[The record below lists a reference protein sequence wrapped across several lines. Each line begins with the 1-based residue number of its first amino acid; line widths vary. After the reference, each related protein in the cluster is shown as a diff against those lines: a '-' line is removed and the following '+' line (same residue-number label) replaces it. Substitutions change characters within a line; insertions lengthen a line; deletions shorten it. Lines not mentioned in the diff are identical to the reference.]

1 MFNFSNEYLKRLFDA
16 GHIPVLASDHV
27 DCTQT
32 LTLHSTS
39 PRHADLDK
47 LYQESRVFFSQIAA
61 HCLNYWIPCHNP
73 LAFFQIIYERRDELQ
88 HPDAFSDIHELLLRV
103 IAGGQ
108 TCFGTIMDEPGHVR
122 ENMRICDFVL
132 FPKASFSA
140 QSRHSSDNQTDTS
153 DAQAP
158 CPDDDDS
165 A

>member
-1 MFNFSNEYLKRLFDA
+1 MFNFSTQYFERLFDA

-73 LAFFQIIYERRDELQ
+73 LAFFHIIYE
-88 HPDAFSDIHELLLRV
+88 
-103 IAGGQ
+103 
-108 TCFGTIMDEPGHVR
+108 C
-122 ENMRICDFVL
+122 
-132 FPKASFSA
+132 
-140 QSRHSSDNQTDTS
+140 
-153 DAQAP
+153 
-158 CPDDDDS
+158 
-165 A
+165 

>member
-1 MFNFSNEYLKRLFDA
+1 MFNFANEYLKRLFDA

-39 PRHADLDK
+39 PWHADLDK

-132 FPKASFSA
+132 FPKASFCA

-158 CPDDDDS
+158 PG
-165 A
+165 